1 MRYAILV
8 HTPEPYQSPTGIIEA
23 EVAPMLVRLASIG
36 LRLFFLINI
45 VLGILFW
52 IGTVQVTPGIERVH
66 IVVGV
71 LFVVCVWYLGV
82 VQALRGG
89 PIWLLLATF
98 LLGLALAVVGISQ
111 ESIGTPPAIQITHLL
126 LAILAA
132 GSGEMSVARI
142 RRSGGT
148 GAAKTA

>member
-1 MRYAILV
+1 
-8 HTPEPYQSPTGIIEA
+8 
-23 EVAPMLVRLASIG
+23 MLVRLASIG

-71 LFVVCVWYLGV
+71 LFVITVWYLGV
-82 VQALRGG
+82 MQALRGG
-89 PIWLLLATF
+89 PIWLLLVTF
-98 LLGLALAVVGISQ
+98 LLGLALAIVGISQ
-111 ESIGTPPAIQITHLL
+111 ESITLTNTVRIIHLA

-142 RRSGGT
+142 RRGG
-148 GAAKTA
+148 GAGAVKAA